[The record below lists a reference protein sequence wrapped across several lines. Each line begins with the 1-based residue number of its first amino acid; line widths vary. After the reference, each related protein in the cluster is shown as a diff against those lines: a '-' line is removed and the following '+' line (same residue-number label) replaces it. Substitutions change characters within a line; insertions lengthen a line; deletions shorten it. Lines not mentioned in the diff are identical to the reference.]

1 MSRRDILDYNA
12 GSSLAIDVTCKDEN
26 GDAIDLT
33 GATEISWS
41 IGRIGRRVT
50 SLDRLLTK
58 TSDSEDEI
66 EVVDASAGQITIYVA
81 DGDFLRA
88 GEFTHELKVVLITG
102 ERLVPMQGRFRSHG
116 SLYAEDTSC
125 PDGYDYYNRCC
136 DW

>member
-1 MSRRDILDYNA
+1 
-12 GSSLAIDVTCKDEN
+12 
-26 GDAIDLT
+26 
-33 GATEISWS
+33 
-41 IGRIGRRVT
+41 
-50 SLDRLLTK
+50 
-58 TSDSEDEI
+58 
-66 EVVDASAGQITIYVA
+66 VA

-102 ERLVPMQGRFRSHG
+102 ERLVPMQGRFRSRG